1 MEGEKPT
8 SEQVREWYG
17 EQDEAGN
24 DLEWLRY
31 NLSLTPTER
40 YRKHQRRLYSVH
52 RLREAFRLA
61 RARKA
66 GGST

>member
-1 MEGEKPT
+1 MDGKKLTPK
-8 SEQVREWYG
+8 QVREWDG

-40 YRKHQRRLYSVH
+40 YRKHQSRLYSVH
-52 RLREAFRLA
+52 RLREACRLA
-61 RARKA
+61 RAQQ
-66 GGST
+66 GE